1 MELSTIIS
9 EYSCSPLMIWE
20 YHGAGWDRDG
30 GCEGCHRWLYSLG
43 STQPWVS
50 SDVKLLLIDFEIA
63 IFSSSGVEHGLSRCW
78 TTWRAQRA
86 PWARQLIASPSL
98 LRNYSLLNPRFW
110 WELQCNENGAKF
122 VYQTPGPWLMDDIA
136 SLAKSAA
143 AMSRCDPY
151 QYYFKQ

>member
-1 MELSTIIS
+1 MVLVEMAT
-9 EYSCSPLMIWE
+9 EE
-20 YHGAGWDRDG
+20 VKGAIDD
-30 GCEGCHRWLYSLG
+30 YSLG

-50 SDVKLLLIDFEIA
+50 SDVKILLIDFEIA

-98 LRNYSLLNPRFW
+98 LRNYSLLNLRSW

-122 VYQTPGPWLMDDIA
+122 VYQTPGPLLIRAQWDYPCRPKFHNQDLHSWNWIGNLILKLVCFLQLFD
-136 SLAKSAA
+136 LSAP
-143 AMSRCDPY
+143 SVV
-151 QYYFKQ
+151 